1 MCYDYMN
8 GNLCK
13 HLHRIH
19 SLLVDSAE
27 EAQIDDSANVEM
39 VVTDEET
46 EDTEET
52 HDPVN
57 PQYSLPNGSSRSTCE
72 KLV

>member
-8 GNLCK
+8 RNLCK

-27 EAQIDDSANVEM
+27 EVQLDDSADVEM
-39 VVTDEET
+39 VVMDEET

-52 HDPVN
+52 HDPIN
-57 PQYSLPNGSSRSTCE
+57 PYSLPSGSSRSTCE